1 MDDPTKITDVIPHDT
16 VAAHTFASWLLNLID
31 DFLDLIGLG
40 RFKNL
45 EEVIYMI
52 VVVAVAFFI
61 GWLFQKFVQWA
72 LGKVVSL
79 RHGTIG
85 KELLQMHTLTKCCL
99 IIPPLFVMALAPF
112 AFENN
117 HTWLEWIERL
127 TGVYALI
134 ALGVGLSSVM
144 NFIFFHYNLHDNTKG
159 LPIKGV
165 LNIGKGILWII
176 LVIIAV
182 SVIVDKSPAVL
193 LTGLGAFA
201 AALMLIFKDSILGF
215 VAGIQMSQNDM
226 LHEGDWIVVPN
237 TPANGTVIDVTLS
250 AVKIQNFDNTIVT
263 VPPYTLISTSF
274 QNYRGMWDYG
284 ARRMVKTLTMDV
296 TTIFRLTDAQTDSI
310 VAKYPILKEF
320 VDRMRAS
327 GQLVHSDDSL
337 RPINGTLETNL
348 GLFRAYCCLYLSQ
361 NPMISSTSQI
371 LVRLLD
377 ASAYGLPLEI
387 YCFTA
392 TTNWNEYEGIQSAV
406 LEHITSVVSDFGLN
420 IYSSSTL
427 TVSTADSQAVGSPA
441 PAGPTPELTIKAT
454 TGGVTAS
461 PKGTPVGPGLAAPP
475 TEPAPPTGPAP
486 ADQSPKA

>member
-1 MDDPTKITDVIPHDT
+1 MDDPSKIADVIPHDT
-16 VAAHTFASWLLNLID
+16 EAAHTFASWLLDIID
-31 DFLDLIGLG
+31 GALNTIGLG
-40 RFKNL
+40 KYKSM
-45 EEVIYMI
+45 EEIIYMI
-52 VVVAVAFFI
+52 MVVACAFFI
-61 GWLFQKFVQWA
+61 GWLFQKFVQWS
-72 LGKVVSL
+72 LGKIVSV

-85 KELLQMHTLTKCCL
+85 KELLQMRTLTKCCHV
-99 IIPPLFVMALAPF
+99 IPPIFVMALAPF

-117 HTWLEWIERL
+117 HHLLGWIERI
-127 TGVYALI
+127 TGVYALL
-134 ALGVGLSSVM
+134 ALAVGLSSVM

-165 LNIGKGILWII
+165 LNIAKGILWII
-176 LVIIAV
+176 IVIIAV
-182 SVIVDKSPAVL
+182 SIIVDKSPAVL

-237 TPANGTVIDVTLS
+237 TPANGTVLDVTLS

-274 QNYRGMWDYG
+274 QNYRGMVDYG

-296 TTIFRLTDAQTDSI
+296 TTIFRLTDNQIDNI

-320 VDRMRAS
+320 VDNMRQS
-327 GQLVHSDDSL
+327 KQLVHSDGSL

-348 GLFRAYCCLYLSQ
+348 GLFRAYCCLYLSK

-427 TVSTADSQAVGSPA
+427 TVSTADSQAVGNPA
-441 PAGPTPELTIKAT
+441 PAGPTPELSIKAT
-454 TGGVTAS
+454 NQGVTARPDGS
-461 PKGTPVGPGLAAPP
+461 PLAPAAPTQP
-475 TEPAPPTGPAP
+475 TAPSSPAP
-486 ADQSPKA
+486 ADQAPKSTI